1 MALKERGGGV
11 RGQSE
16 GGDAGGVFGRARV
29 TDSSLDCG
37 ERCRRAEVTRVA
49 RRAAGT
55 DEDGDTPSRR
65 SVAGVPGAQLKREQ
79 ECGGPG
85 GGGDVW
91 PRAQWRKPHPGAGRQ
106 ALVTAGMT
114 DRDPAQ
120 SRMPPGRWGD
130 QSWESKGSLPGA
142 TWDGVGRP

>member
-55 DEDGDTPSRR
+55 DEDGDTPSWR

-79 ECGGPG
+79 ECEGRGVGAMSGPG
-85 GGGDVW
+85 RSGGS
-91 PRAQWRKPHPGAGRQ
+91 RTPGQDDRHSSLQ
-106 ALVTAGMT
+106 A
-114 DRDPAQ
+114 
-120 SRMPPGRWGD
+120 
-130 QSWESKGSLPGA
+130 
-142 TWDGVGRP
+142 

>member
-16 GGDAGGVFGRARV
+16 GRDAGGVFGRARV

-55 DEDGDTPSRR
+55 DEDGDTPSWR

-106 ALVTAGMT
+106 ALVTAGVT
-114 DRDPAQ
+114 TRQTETLRRAECLRGDGETSRGSQRDRFPE
-120 SRMPPGRWGD
+120 PLGTG
-130 QSWESKGSLPGA
+130 
-142 TWDGVGRP
+142 

>member
-1 MALKERGGGV
+1 M

-16 GGDAGGVFGRARV
+16 GRGAGGVFGRARV
-29 TDSSLDCG
+29 TDRSLDCG

-55 DEDGDTPSRR
+55 DEDGDTPSWR

-106 ALVTAGMT
+106 ALVTAGVT
-114 DRDPAQ
+114 TRQTETLRRAECLRGDGETSCGSQRDRFPE
-120 SRMPPGRWGD
+120 PLGTG
-130 QSWESKGSLPGA
+130 
-142 TWDGVGRP
+142 